1 MKKIALLSCIFMLFL
16 TAAQSQ
22 VKFQAGDIEF
32 STGIGLFP
40 TYAKDK
46 AQSLVPPISARLDIR
61 LGNKFTL
68 GAYAAYSAYERLQ
81 ISLPDGSIQDL
92 SSKTTILGLRA
103 AAHHSPLDNWD
114 VYGGAMLG
122 YNMPEVEK
130 TITEE
135 KILNED
141 GPSFSRPAENTF
153 TYSAFLGAA
162 YYPTKKL
169 GLFAEVGYGI
179 SIFTTGM
186 SFRF

>member
-1 MKKIALLSCIFMLFL
+1 MKKIALLTSMLMLAL

-22 VKFQAGDIEF
+22 VKFQSGDIEF
-32 STGIGLFP
+32 STGIGIFS

-46 AQSLVPPISARLDIR
+46 AQMIVPPLSARIDVR

-81 ISLPDGSIQDL
+81 MDLPDGSIQDL
-92 SSKTTILGLRA
+92 SSKTTIIGLRA
-103 AAHHSPLDNWD
+103 AAHHSPRENWD

-122 YNMPEVEK
+122 YNMPEVER
-130 TITEE
+130 TVTEE
-135 KILNED
+135 KILDEA

-162 YYPTKKL
+162 YYPTETI

-179 SIFTTGM
+179 SILTTGI
-186 SFRF
+186 SFKF